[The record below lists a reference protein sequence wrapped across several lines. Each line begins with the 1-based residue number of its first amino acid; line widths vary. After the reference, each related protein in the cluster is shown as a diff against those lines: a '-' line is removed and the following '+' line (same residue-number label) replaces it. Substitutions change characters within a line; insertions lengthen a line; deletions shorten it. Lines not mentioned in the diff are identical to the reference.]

1 MKSSTNDLQNSTILR
16 GKLKDLLVLDHKESF
31 VGYGLGYSDGSGY
44 GSGSGDG
51 YGFGHGYG
59 SGSGDGYGFGHG
71 YGFGFGGGYGFG
83 YGCGFGSEPQNQTL
97 TKDEWLNAG
106 AEVL

>member
-1 MKSSTNDLQNSTILR
+1 MKLK
-16 GKLKDLLVLDHKESF
+16 GKLKDLLVLDHKEPF
-31 VGYGLGYSDGSGY
+31 V
-44 GSGSGDG
+44 
-51 YGFGHGYG
+51 
-59 SGSGDGYGFGHG
+59 
-71 YGFGFGGGYGFG
+71 GYGFG